1 MQKSVINL
9 SLRENPSTGFE
20 WSYEITPEGIV
31 ELEDE
36 YYSSNQKNSDIQMVG
51 VGGIHYWKFRTIGV
65 GDVTITFSS
74 RRYGDIKVDKGIIY
88 TYKCDGEQA
97 VLINECLR

>member
-51 VGGIHYWKFRTIGV
+51 VGGKVVAVFNVIYYQKIRESDFMSCSGLCSLYFQRADGIG
-65 GDVTITFSS
+65 
-74 RRYGDIKVDKGIIY
+74 
-88 TYKCDGEQA
+88 
-97 VLINECLR
+97 